1 MIGVM
6 VARGGAMHV
15 ARNRR
20 TYTAKSGE
28 QRVYE
33 SVLVRRTYRDGA
45 KVRHETLANLSALP
59 ADAVSAIE
67 ATLKGERLVPAGQAV
82 TITGSLPHGHVAA
95 VHAAAVQ
102 LGLPALLGPAGRARD
117 LALALIIS
125 RVVEPGSKLS
135 TLTWWNDTTLGGD
148 LGVADVSTD
157 DIYAAMDWLEDG
169 QDAIE
174 ADLARRHLAPAANP
188 SRMALFDLS
197 SSWLEG
203 SQCPLAARGYSRD
216 GKKGKLQIEYG
227 LLTDPEGRPVA
238 VRVFPGNTGDP
249 SAFTAI
255 ADVVR
260 NKFGLAQM
268 VMVGDRGMIT
278 SARIAAL
285 NQLQDGTQRP
295 AADAYGWI
303 TALRAPAIRKLMAD
317 DGPLQLS
324 LFDQQDL
331 AEITSGDF
339 PGERLIAC
347 RNPVL
352 AADRARTREDL
363 LAATE
368 KLLAPLI
375 TRVQAGRFTGAGPI
389 GMEVGKVISRYK
401 TSKHFQVT
409 ITDTTL
415 AIERRQDQIDAEA
428 ALDGFY
434 VLRTPIPASEL
445 DAAAV
450 VTAYKN
456 LKYVERDFRHI
467 KSDDLD
473 LRPVFHRLEER
484 VRAHVLICM
493 LACYLVWHLRRAW
506 APLTCTDQDPPAPYD
521 PVGPAHR
528 SGRPGQSL
536 LPARPGRAPLPQLP
550 RPARPPGHPSRN
562 QVRFAGT
569 ATVPMLAEPT
579 STQRQAFQLHR
590 HRDPAHLEV
599 ATTPSGQCSKAQL
612 RPKTTHR
619 IGRNFVSI
627 HGVAVNWCQRTAGGG
642 GSQGLLAR
650 ASRMAS
656 SAVMPWVAAESR

>member
-1 MIGVM
+1 
-6 VARGGAMHV
+6 MHV

-59 ADAVSAIE
+59 ADAVAAIE

-82 TITGSLPHGHVAA
+82 QITAAAPHGHVAA

-102 LGLPALLGPAGRARD
+102 LGLPALPGPAGRARD

-125 RVVEPGSKLS
+125 RVAAPASKLS
-135 TLTWWNDTTLGGD
+135 TRTWWADVTLGAD
-148 LGVADVSTD
+148 LGVADASTD
-157 DIYAAMDWLEDG
+157 DIYAAMDWLEHR

-174 ADLARRHLAPAANP
+174 AELARRHLGPAANP

-203 SQCPLAARGYSRD
+203 QCCPLAARGYSRD

-249 SAFTAI
+249 AAFTAI

-260 NKFGLAQM
+260 TKFGLAQM
-268 VMVGDRGMIT
+268 IMVGDRGMIT

-285 NQLQDGTQRP
+285 NQLDDGTQQP
-295 AADAYGWI
+295 DPYGWI

-324 LFDQQDL
+324 LLDQQDL

-352 AADRARTREDL
+352 AADRARKRQDL

-368 KLLAPLI
+368 KLLAPI
-375 TRVQAGRFTGAGPI
+375 TARVQAGRLAGAGPI
-389 GMEVGKVISRYK
+389 GVEVGKVISTYK
-401 TSKHFQVT
+401 TGKHFTVT
-409 ITDTTL
+409 ITDTSLT
-415 AIERRQDQIDAEA
+415 ITRKQDQIDAEA

-434 VLRTPIPASEL
+434 VLRTPVPADEL

-493 LACYLVWHLRRAW
+493 LACYLTWHLRRAW
-506 APLTCTDQDPPAPYD
+506 APLTYTDQDPPAPD
-521 PVGPAHR
+521 NPVA
-528 SGRPGQSL
+528 
-536 LPARPGRAPLPQLP
+536 PARRSAAAQAKASGQHD
-550 RPARPPGHPSRN
+550 PAGQPYHSFRGLLEHLATLTRN
-562 QVRFAGT
+562 QVRYTGT
-569 ATVPMLAEPT
+569 QVTIPMLAEPT
-579 STQRQAFQLHR
+579 SIQRQAFEL
-590 HRDPAHLEV
+590 L
-599 ATTPSGQCSKAQL
+599 G
-612 RPKTTHR
+612 
-619 IGRNFVSI
+619 
-627 HGVAVNWCQRTAGGG
+627 TAIP
-642 GSQGLLAR
+642 LTLK
-650 ASRMAS
+650 
-656 SAVMPWVAAESR
+656 

>member
-1 MIGVM
+1 
-6 VARGGAMHV
+6 MHV

-59 ADAVSAIE
+59 AETVAAIE

-82 TITGSLPHGHVAA
+82 RITAAAPHGHVAA

-125 RVVEPGSKLS
+125 RVAAPASKLS
-135 TLTWWNDTTLGGD
+135 TLTWWADVTLGAD
-148 LGVADVSTD
+148 LGITDASTD
-157 DIYAAMDWLEDG
+157 DIYAAMDWLG
-169 QDAIE
+169 HRQDAIE
-174 ADLARRHLAPAANP
+174 AELARRHLGPAANP
-188 SRMALFDLS
+188 SKMALFDLS

-227 LLTDPEGRPVA
+227 LLTDPAGRPVA

-249 SAFTAI
+249 AAFTQI

-260 NKFGLAQM
+260 TKFGLAQM

-285 NQLQDGTQRP
+285 NQAEDGTPQP
-295 AADAYGWI
+295 DPYGWI

-331 AEITSGDF
+331 AEITSEDF

-375 TRVQAGRFTGAGPI
+375 TRVQAGRLHGAGDI
-389 GMEVGKVISRYK
+389 GVEVGKVITRYK
-401 TSKHFQVT
+401 TGKHFTVT

-415 AIERRQDQIDAEA
+415 AVTRKQDQIDAEA
-428 ALDGFY
+428 MLDGFY
-434 VLRTPIPASEL
+434 VLRTPVPAHEL

-484 VRAHVLICM
+484 VKAHVLICM
-493 LACYLVWHLRRAW
+493 LACYLTWHLRRAW
-506 APLTCTDQDPPAPYD
+506 APLTFTDQDPPQQHNPVTPARRSAAAQAKASYQHD
-521 PVGPAHR
+521 PA
-528 SGRPGQSL
+528 GRPYHSFRGL
-536 LPARPGRAPLPQLP
+536 LDHLATLT
-550 RPARPPGHPSRN
+550 RN
-562 QVRFAGT
+562 QVRYAGT
-569 ATVPMLAEPT
+569 QVTIEMLAEPT
-579 STQRQAFQLHR
+579 SIQRQAF
-590 HRDPAHLEV
+590 E
-599 ATTPSGQCSKAQL
+599 
-612 RPKTTHR
+612 
-619 IGRNFVSI
+619 
-627 HGVAVNWCQRTAGGG
+627 
-642 GSQGLLAR
+642 LLG
-650 ASRMAS
+650 
-656 SAVMPWVAAESR
+656 AAIPLTLK